1 MIQIGNTNA
10 LQTTKSNIEKLGTTS
25 KQSLKRKAAQNYQN
39 PQVAEQKVVFRS
51 ANSLASSLKVFLTNC
66 FSHTSVE
73 PQTTSSNSRTPDM
86 KLNFSNLRKNAELQ
100 PGVVRSAPCSP
111 KVNVRSNL
119 RSEKTKREG
128 KQNLSANGNVT
139 LPEVSHQYPMLK
151 GFVLEKSL
159 QNGYSGKVYRGYQH
173 STQQKVVV
181 KCCRKLS
188 SWTTETRAL
197 SKLHHENIIKMV
209 GTPQANV
216 ACPPSIKMGQGKNS
230 NMPDEN
236 GAVPSIHVL
245 AQELAENGDLYE
257 FLQTNGPVDEPT
269 ARALIKPLVKA
280 LAYAYHRHGISH
292 RDIKLENI
300 FVMKDGTIKLGDWG
314 LAAFDTKNRECSSSC
329 GTLGYMA
336 PEMVC
341 RHKYDA
347 NKTDVWALAVV
358 LFSLCT
364 GVRPYAEPEH
374 RQRSPKDFS
383 WKDEWLAAMMEG
395 RWKVWWMSHART
407 TKCIGKLSPDLR
419 NMIEQMFDADSENRI
434 SLRELLYHPW
444 MCKDGIIEE
453 VPSDCESN
461 SDEDTMMDVDGE
473 YAVSESVVSKSDIAR
488 FCRKY

>member
-1 MIQIGNTNA
+1 MHR
-10 LQTTKSNIEKLGTTS
+10 GTANSYQETPS
-25 KQSLKRKAAQNYQN
+25 QKA
-39 PQVAEQKVVFRS
+39 VFRS
-51 ANSLASSLKVFLTNC
+51 ANSLASSLKAFLSNC
-66 FSHTSVE
+66 FTSATVE
-73 PQTTSSNSRTPDM
+73 PRTNAPGAMQLD
-86 KLNFSNLRKNAELQ
+86 FSNLRHNKALAK
-100 PGVVRSAPCSP
+100 SAPCSP
-111 KVNVRSNL
+111 KVNARRSKFPAAASSSASSKHAVTGNGNTVAVGPSARRLLRRSNHPVL
-119 RSEKTKREG
+119 
-128 KQNLSANGNVT
+128 N
-139 LPEVSHQYPMLK
+139 

-159 QNGYSGKVYRGYQH
+159 QNGYSGKVYRGH
-173 STQQKVVV
+173 EAATQRKVVV

-197 SKLHHENIIKMV
+197 GKLKHENIINMV
-209 GTPQANV
+209 GAPQANV
-216 ACPPSIKMGQGKNS
+216 PCPPSIKMGQGKNS
-230 NMPDEN
+230 QMPDEN
-236 GAVPSIHVL
+236 GTVPSIHVL

-280 LAYAYHRHGISH
+280 LAYAYHRHGVSH

-300 FVMKDGTIKLGDWG
+300 FVMKDGTVKLGDWG
-314 LAAFDTKNRECSSSC
+314 LAAFETKDRQCSSSC

-383 WKDEWLAAMMEG
+383 WKDEWLSAMMEN
-395 RWKVWWMSHART
+395 RWKVWWLSHART
-407 TKCIGKLSPDLR
+407 TKCISRVSPELR
-419 NMIEQMFDADSENRI
+419 DMIERMFDADSDGRI
-434 SLRELLYHPW
+434 SLRELLHHPW
-444 MCKDGIIEE
+444 MCKDGQGADNE
-453 VPSDCESN
+453 SDVESF
-461 SDEDTMMDVDGE
+461 SDSDSMMDIDMGCGAIE
-473 YAVSESVVSKSDIAR
+473 RVVTKADIAR

>member
-1 MIQIGNTNA
+1 MDQRSTTGT
-10 LQTTKSNIEKLGTTS
+10 LQTVNSNIEKLGTKS
-25 KQSLKRKAAQNYQN
+25 KDGIPRKPAHSYNQSIPKD
-39 PQVAEQKVVFRS
+39 QKTAFRS

-66 FSHTSVE
+66 FSHAAVE
-73 PQTTSSNSRTPDM
+73 PRIDSSSAKPPPMQLD
-86 KLNFSNLRKNAELQ
+86 FSNLRKNQGL
-100 PGVVRSAPCSP
+100 PSGVHSAPCSP
-111 KVNVRSNL
+111 KVNIRSKFQNAK
-119 RSEKTKREG
+119 STKHQG
-128 KQNLSANGNVT
+128 KHSLTANGNVSVT
-139 LPEVSHQYPMLK
+139 RTSLQYPVLN
-151 GFVLEKSL
+151 GFVLEKNL
-159 QNGYSGKVYRGYQH
+159 QNGYSGKVYRGHQQV
-173 STQQKVVV
+173 TQQKVVV

-197 SKLHHENIIKMV
+197 SKLHHQNIIKLV
-209 GTPQANV
+209 GKPQANV

-230 NMPDEN
+230 HLPDEN
-236 GAVPSIHVL
+236 GTVPSIHVL

-280 LAYAYHRHGISH
+280 LAYAYHCHGISH
-292 RDIKLENI
+292 RDIKLENV

-314 LAAFDTKNRECSSSC
+314 LAAFDTKDRECSSSC

-341 RHKYDA
+341 RNKYDA

-374 RQRSPKDFS
+374 RQRTPKDFS

-395 RWKVWWMSHART
+395 RWKVWWMSHSRT
-407 TKCIGKLSPDLR
+407 TKCIGKLSPELR
-419 NMIEQMFDADSENRI
+419 DMIEQMFEVDSDQRI

-444 MCKDGIIEE
+444 MCKDGIVEE
-453 VPSDCESN
+453 VGSD
-461 SDEDTMMDVDGE
+461 DEDTTEMDVE
-473 YAVSESVVSKSDIAR
+473 ECCVATERVVTKADIAR
-488 FCRKY
+488 FCGRY